1 MGLPIQ
7 AAPTYRCVLPSDGR
21 EITFRPFLVKEQK
34 VLILARESED
44 SKETLEAVKT
54 LISNVTEGEVNANEL
69 PMVDMEYLFIKVRS
83 VSVGEHSTINLN
95 CSNGECRGTGEVVI
109 NLEEIVVEGEFPND
123 TVMISDNV
131 GVVLK
136 LIQVK
141 DIDGMADMHQAD
153 QLVEIVKRSI
163 VRIFDEENV
172 YEASETSDKD
182 LNDFIEN
189 LSFKQL
195 EILGGFFDSV
205 PKLKKEVEFKCNLC
219 ESVQTR
225 MLEGLSSFF

>member
-7 AAPTYRCVLPSDGR
+7 AAPTYRCNLPSDGR
-21 EITFRPFLVKEQK
+21 EVIFRPFLVKEQK
-34 VLILARESED
+34 VLILARESDD
-44 SKETLEAVKT
+44 SKEILESVKT
-54 LISNVTEGEVNANEL
+54 LLGNVTEGKVNVNEL
-69 PMVDMEYLFIKVRS
+69 PMIDMEYLFIKIRS

-95 CSNGECRGTGEVVI
+95 CSTGECKGTGEVVI
-109 NLEEIVVEGEFPND
+109 NLEEIEPEGEFPED
-123 TVMISDNV
+123 TVMINDTV

-136 LIQVK
+136 IIQVK
-141 DIDGMADMHQAD
+141 DIDGLDDLNQAD
-153 QLVEIVKRSI
+153 QMVEILKRSV

-172 YEASETSDKD
+172 YEASETSDND
-182 LNDFIEN
+182 LNEFVEN

-195 EILGGFFDSV
+195 EVLGEFFDSV

-219 ESVQTR
+219 ERVQTR